1 MSRLLKFGFVMALFS
16 GIFWFATQPA
26 AAQSAERTATCYIYQ
41 SGNLERVANG
51 TTFADCA
58 GIVSADGGTIDQYN
72 VGAWSRSYVI
82 VNDEG
87 DVYYRSGRNWRY
99 WDTLEPAAT
108 VQPSADDLDGDG
120 ILNDV
125 DQCADELETYNNV
138 FDTDGCPDDI
148 NTLLNFATNDLNEY
162 WQAEFDEGNLTYT
175 APRAVS
181 AYQGRGRSDYNA
193 YYTSYR
199 HAIYYDIRLMN
210 DALADLGDVAPVYIL
225 AHEFGHLVQ
234 SNLGLLNNGRYS
246 IQVELEADCLAGAYL
261 NNLDERGL
269 LDENDANEGMR
280 QAYAVGDYAPA
291 DSDGAHGTPQQRAE
305 AYTLGFENGADICLT
320 SFN

>member
-1 MSRLLKFGFVMALFS
+1 MA
-16 GIFWFATQPA
+16 
-26 AAQSAERTATCYIYQ
+26 TATCYIYQ
-41 SGNLERVANG
+41 ARQFSPSATNS
-51 TTFADCA
+51 TFGDCA
-58 GIVSADGGTIDQYN
+58 AIISAEGGTLN
-72 VGAWSRSYVI
+72 EFAVGAWNRSYVI
-82 VNDEG
+82 VNAEG
-87 DVYYRSGRNWRY
+87 EVYYRNGRRWQY
-99 WDTLEPAAT
+99 WDTLAPS
-108 VQPSADDLDGDG
+108 VSIQPTADDLDGDG
-120 ILNDV
+120 VLNDA
-125 DQCADELETYNNV
+125 DQCADQLENYNNV
-138 FDTDGCPDDI
+138 FDGDGCPDDV
-148 NTLLNFATNDLNEY
+148 NTLLNFAVNDLNTY

-175 APRAVS
+175 APRTVS
-181 AYQGRGRSDYNA
+181 AYHGRGRSDYNA
-193 YYTSYR
+193 YYTAYR

-269 LDENDANEGMR
+269 LDEGDVEEGMR
-280 QAYAVGDYAPA
+280 QAYEVGDYAP
-291 DSDGAHGTPQQRAE
+291 SDAVGAHGTPKQRSD